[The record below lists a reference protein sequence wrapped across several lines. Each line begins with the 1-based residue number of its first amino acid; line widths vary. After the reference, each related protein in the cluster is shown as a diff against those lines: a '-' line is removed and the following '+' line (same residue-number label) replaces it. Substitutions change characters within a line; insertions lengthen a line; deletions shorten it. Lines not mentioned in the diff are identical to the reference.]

1 MSYRAAA
8 LWLGVALLVIAAI
21 GAAMPVHANGID
33 CGSVLQPYSSG
44 AEAEAQ
50 IADVENGT
58 STHDYAADCDSRRG
72 TQTAWVLPLALIG
85 AVAAGFVLM
94 TSKDRQ
100 TRAV

>member
-1 MSYRAAA
+1 
-8 LWLGVALLVIAAI
+8 
-21 GAAMPVHANGID
+21 
-33 CGSVLQPYSSG
+33 
-44 AEAEAQ
+44 
-50 IADVENGT
+50 VENGT